1 MDGPS
6 WSFNE
11 TSPLARAL
19 KAVLAQQIDK
29 LTAAGVTDFYTGMA
43 LGVDTW
49 AAMDVL
55 DLRER
60 NMEIKLHCILPCE
73 GRDAAWSSTA
83 QLCPRAS
90 CADVQE

>member
-1 MDGPS
+1 
-6 WSFNE
+6 
-11 TSPLARAL
+11 
-19 KAVLAQQIDK
+19 
-29 LTAAGVTDFYTGMA
+29 MA

-60 NMEIKLHCILPCE
+60 NTEIKLHCILPCE